1 MLGTKTK
8 AVPEIGDLAT
18 MGNGSSNFI
27 FEDYNA
33 DEILEEAP
41 SGANLG
47 AITEIRTNA
56 DGMEVYHVDNGWVYA
71 ESVTTKLNPEYNYGG
86 AITGTSGNTSSG
98 GSWNETFQKVLD
110 LAVGIFGKKKTTTTN
125 TETNVD
131 GDPVT
136 EEPPK
141 KAVPMW
147 VWLTIG
153 GVGLTGVVVALAWPK
168 KKPKPTQ
175 EPIYIGPRK

>member
-8 AVPEIGDLAT
+8 AVPEIGDLVFAK
-18 MGNGSSNFI
+18 SSPTTVY
-27 FEDYNA
+27 EDSDIVKIWQEVPSGTNLGYIVGIAPHETGVEVYILDEKGAVFA
-33 DEILEEAP
+33 DE
-41 SGANLG
+41 
-47 AITEIRTNA
+47 
-56 DGMEVYHVDNGWVYA
+56 
-71 ESVTTKLNPEYNYGG
+71 VTVQANPEYNYDDST
-86 AITGTSGNTSSG
+86 TGTSGSTNSG
-98 GSWNETFQKVLD
+98 VSWSDTFQKVLD

-141 KAVPMW
+141 TSVPMW

-168 KKPKPTQ
+168 KKSKPTQ
-175 EPIYIGPRK
+175 EPIYIGPK